1 MTNEKLIELQNIV
14 LPVMRILTLIDQEM
28 EKKLKEIPL
37 GLIRKNATRM
47 HAVCR
52 FKAGPKGY
60 KKTIEDVKEVA
71 IHPEAIDG
79 KWVHYRLNRT
89 DPEIQSLLKWVKK
102 NISNDLE
109 LNLELDQ
116 LKLVTDCS
124 PIELRIRQR
133 KEKSKTLCC

>member
-1 MTNEKLIELQNIV
+1 MKRIDKICKSLGDRNRLRIIASLFLSKELCACQIHEWLGVSGATASNH
-14 LPVMRILTLIDQEM
+14 LGILANAGFISS
-28 EKKLKEIPL
+28 
-37 GLIRKNATRM
+37 RK
-47 HAVCR
+47 
-52 FKAGPKGY
+52 
-60 KKTIEDVKEVA
+60 
-71 IHPEAIDG
+71 DG

-109 LNLELDQ
+109 LNHELDQ

>member
-1 MTNEKLIELQNIV
+1 MKHIDKICKALGDRNRLRIIASLFLSKELCACQIHEWLGVSGATASNH
-14 LPVMRILTLIDQEM
+14 LGILANA
-28 EKKLKEIPL
+28 
-37 GLIRKNATRM
+37 GFIRSRK
-47 HAVCR
+47 
-52 FKAGPKGY
+52 
-60 KKTIEDVKEVA
+60 
-71 IHPEAIDG
+71 DG

-89 DPEIQSLLKWVKK
+89 DQEIQSLLKWVKK

-124 PIELRIRQR
+124 PMELRIRQR

>member
-1 MTNEKLIELQNIV
+1 MFLNTVDKVCKALADRNRLRIIAALLFSKELCACQIHEWLGVSGATVTNHLG
-14 LPVMRILTLIDQEM
+14 ILANA
-28 EKKLKEIPL
+28 
-37 GLIRKNATRM
+37 GFVRRRK
-47 HAVCR
+47 
-52 FKAGPKGY
+52 
-60 KKTIEDVKEVA
+60 
-71 IHPEAIDG
+71 DG

-89 DPEIQSLLKWVKK
+89 VPEIQSLLRWIKK

-116 LKLVTDCS
+116 LRLVTDCS

>member
-1 MTNEKLIELQNIV
+1 LNHIDKICKALGDRNRLRITASLFLSKELCACQIHEWLGVSGATASNH
-14 LPVMRILTLIDQEM
+14 LSILANA
-28 EKKLKEIPL
+28 
-37 GLIRKNATRM
+37 GLIRSRK
-47 HAVCR
+47 
-52 FKAGPKGY
+52 
-60 KKTIEDVKEVA
+60 
-71 IHPEAIDG
+71 DG

-89 DPEIQSLLKWVKK
+89 DPEIQSLLRWVKK

>member
-1 MTNEKLIELQNIV
+1 MLIHELEHIDKICKALGDRNR
-14 LPVMRILTLIDQEM
+14 LRIIASLFLS
-28 EKKLKEIPL
+28 KELCACQIHEWL
-37 GLIRKNATRM
+37 GVSGATASNHLGILANAGFISSRK
-47 HAVCR
+47 
-52 FKAGPKGY
+52 
-60 KKTIEDVKEVA
+60 
-71 IHPEAIDG
+71 DG

>member
-1 MTNEKLIELQNIV
+1 MKRIDKICKALADRNRLRIIASLFLSKELCACQIHEWLGVSGATASNH
-14 LPVMRILTLIDQEM
+14 LGILANAGFISSR
-28 EKKLKEIPL
+28 KE
-37 GLIRKNATRM
+37 
-47 HAVCR
+47 
-52 FKAGPKGY
+52 
-60 KKTIEDVKEVA
+60 
-71 IHPEAIDG
+71 G

-102 NISNDLE
+102 NISNDWE

>member
-1 MTNEKLIELQNIV
+1 MKRIDKICKALADRNRLRIIASLFLSKELCACQIHEWLGVSGATASNH
-14 LPVMRILTLIDQEM
+14 LGILANAGFISS
-28 EKKLKEIPL
+28 
-37 GLIRKNATRM
+37 RK
-47 HAVCR
+47 
-52 FKAGPKGY
+52 
-60 KKTIEDVKEVA
+60 
-71 IHPEAIDG
+71 DG

-89 DPEIQSLLKWVKK
+89 VPEIQSLLRWVKV

-116 LKLVTDCS
+116 LRLVTDCS

>member
-1 MTNEKLIELQNIV
+1 MKRIDKICKALADRNRLRIIASLFLSKELCACQIHEWLGVSGATASNH
-14 LPVMRILTLIDQEM
+14 LGILANAGFISS
-28 EKKLKEIPL
+28 
-37 GLIRKNATRM
+37 RK
-47 HAVCR
+47 
-52 FKAGPKGY
+52 
-60 KKTIEDVKEVA
+60 
-71 IHPEAIDG
+71 DG

-89 DPEIQSLLKWVKK
+89 VPEIQSLLRWIKK

-116 LKLVTDCS
+116 LRLVTDCS

>member
-1 MTNEKLIELQNIV
+1 MLIHELEHTDKICKALGDRNR
-14 LPVMRILTLIDQEM
+14 LRIIASLFLS
-28 EKKLKEIPL
+28 KELCACQIHEWL
-37 GLIRKNATRM
+37 GVSGATTSNHLGILANAGFIRSRK
-47 HAVCR
+47 
-52 FKAGPKGY
+52 
-60 KKTIEDVKEVA
+60 
-71 IHPEAIDG
+71 DG

>member
-1 MTNEKLIELQNIV
+1 MKRIDKICKALADRNRLRIIASLFLSKELCACQIHEWLGVSGATASNH
-14 LPVMRILTLIDQEM
+14 LGILANAGFISS
-28 EKKLKEIPL
+28 
-37 GLIRKNATRM
+37 RK
-47 HAVCR
+47 
-52 FKAGPKGY
+52 
-60 KKTIEDVKEVA
+60 
-71 IHPEAIDG
+71 DG
-79 KWVHYRLNRT
+79 KWVHYRLNRS

>member
-1 MTNEKLIELQNIV
+1 MLIHELEHIDKICKALADRNR
-14 LPVMRILTLIDQEM
+14 LRIIASLFLS
-28 EKKLKEIPL
+28 KELCACQIHEWL
-37 GLIRKNATRM
+37 GVSGATASNHLGILANAGLIISRK
-47 HAVCR
+47 
-52 FKAGPKGY
+52 
-60 KKTIEDVKEVA
+60 
-71 IHPEAIDG
+71 DG